1 MKFTLIKD
9 VKHDALMRP
18 LLAGLLLFILLFLLS
33 DIALRNDHIGLTA
46 STLSQT
52 LYGNEEAFIEP
63 VTEHFLL
70 ELIHSDIF
78 FIMMT
83 LLTLSAVYAR
93 LCQNRR
99 LHLININLTMVS
111 ALLSI
116 ILLPMAYYLSELFI
130 MPWIV
135 SFYTWHFL
143 AIMMTLAS
151 LFYLFVPQKSDL
163 R

>member
-9 VKHDALMRP
+9 VKGDSLMRP
-18 LLAGLLLFILLFLLS
+18 LLGGLLLFILLFLTA
-33 DIALRNDHIGLTA
+33 DILLKNDHIGLTP
-46 STLSQT
+46 SHLSQT
-52 LYGNEEAFIEP
+52 LFGNEEEYIEP

-70 ELIHSDIF
+70 ELMHSDIF

-93 LCQNRR
+93 LCQNKR
-99 LHLININLTMVS
+99 LRLININITMIA

-116 ILLPMAYYLSELFI
+116 VLLPLAYYLSPLFI
-130 MPWIV
+130 MPWII
-135 SFYTWHFL
+135 SFFTWHFL
-143 AIMMTLAS
+143 AIIMSLAS
-151 LFYLFVPQKSDL
+151 LFYLFVPQKSDF